1 MSLLLARL
9 RWPSEPLSDAARAAF
24 GALRPRPR
32 RLRRLRRVRRLGLRL
47 RDLDL
52 LFFAVFSTERSLQL
66 LRRRALLR
74 FFLSLC
80 FCCRCRASG
89 RRAWR
94 LLGGG
99 LGSELELELELE
111 ELLAGQ
117 AGATALAGALRGGV
131 FGACVPGAAGH
142 GPGVCGK
149 NGLFIGTATG
159 GGIGVKRWA
168 WAGAVVLIGTAP
180 GPTMLRALRDAP
192 TARKGGSIPMGPCTG
207 GGGLGGFAE

>member
-9 RWPSEPLSDAARAAF
+9 RRSSEPLSDAPRAAF
-24 GALRPRPR
+24 GAPRPR

-66 LRRRALLR
+66 LRRRALFRLV
-74 FFLSLC
+74 LSLC
-80 FCCRCRASG
+80 CRRRASG
-89 RRAWR
+89 RRACR
-94 LLGGG
+94 LLGCG

-111 ELLAGQ
+111 ELLAGPP
-117 AGATALAGALRGGV
+117 GAAALAGALRGGV

-149 NGLFIGTATG
+149 KGLFIGTAPG
-159 GGIGVKRWA
+159 GAIGAKRWA
-168 WAGAVVLIGTAP
+168 
-180 GPTMLRALRDAP
+180 
-192 TARKGGSIPMGPCTG
+192 
-207 GGGLGGFAE
+207 